1 MPPFFYSIVGVYH
14 ISSHTKKIQS
24 LYFTHLFIHEV
35 DYSIR
40 FLTER
45 GDNVWW
51 FDGERI
57 SFRRNS
63 TSIILKLMMEK
74 PDITIVELA
83 KQVSINIS
91 AVNKQIK
98 QLQEKGF
105 VERSV
110 KNGFWHLI
118 LTPSL

>member
-1 MPPFFYSIVGVYH
+1 M
-14 ISSHTKKIQS
+14 
-24 LYFTHLFIHEV
+24 
-35 DYSIR
+35 
-40 FLTER
+40 
-45 GDNVWW
+45 WW